1 MRMEN
6 WDLTTLLIS
15 FLVLRL
21 ALEGP
26 TTLVLVENLLLIIAI
41 ELAEVSWCTA
51 FVTLTFFVASAFCQ
65 VQFEY
70 HNSTSKLRDTA
81 STNCAC
87 YGAQNITASAVCD
100 SRNNSTCN
108 SRRIGQ
114 FQPSNKDLPTLE
126 PLHGRVTLFP
136 CDLRH
141 LRRSSFKDDYH
152 HSYLYVG
159 TPVGSNSVYS
169 PLVNVE
175 PQRYPRSFLPMRKA
189 WFSVRPEDHGFNGGK
204 NLSMNQKLKEF
215 LLSEVRLNQT
225 PTPGVG

>member
-1 MRMEN
+1 MEIFY
-6 WDLTTLLIS
+6 LTTLLIP
-15 FLVLRL
+15 FLALRL
-21 ALEGP
+21 DLEGP
-26 TTLVLVENLLLIIAI
+26 KVLVLVENLLLIIAI

-51 FVTLTFFVASAFCQ
+51 FTTLAFFVASAFCQ
-65 VQFEY
+65 IQVEY
-70 HNSTSKLRDTA
+70 YNSTSKIGETV
-81 STNCAC
+81 STNCPC
-87 YGAQNITASAVCD
+87 YGAQNISASAACD
-100 SRNNSTCN
+100 SRNNSTCK
-108 SRRIGQ
+108 SRRNGQ
-114 FQPSNKDLPTLE
+114 FQPNNKDLPTLE

-169 PLVNVE
+169 PLISVE

-204 NLSMNQKLKEF
+204 NLSMDQKLKEF
-215 LLSEVRLNQT
+215 LVSEVRLNQP
-225 PTPGVG
+225 PTTGVG